1 MPPELVRGE
10 KELTGQVDLYA
21 LGCVMFE
28 LVTGRPPYLG
38 DNFAQIFEQHL
49 KAEPAKLR
57 QLGVDCPERYEDLVL
72 ELLAKEPESRPFNAR
87 AVQGYLGELLES
99 KPSDVQQP
107 GDKAAN
113 ELTSAREMLSDR
125 VARGGVGSP
134 MERPEVSWRTIAVIS
149 ALILTAVLLGVL
161 LGRVM

>member
-1 MPPELVRGE
+1 M
-10 KELTGQVDLYA
+10 
-21 LGCVMFE
+21 
-28 LVTGRPPYLG
+28 
-38 DNFAQIFEQHL
+38 
-49 KAEPAKLR
+49 
-57 QLGVDCPERYEDLVL
+57 
-72 ELLAKEPESRPFNAR
+72 
-87 AVQGYLGELLES
+87 QGYLGELLES

-113 ELTSAREMLSDR
+113 ELTSAKEMLSDR